1 MILLTGATGYIG
13 SHIWV
18 ELLNKSI
25 PVIGVDN
32 LSNSKIECLDAI
44 SQASGQTLKF
54 FHGDIRD
61 SQFLKNIFSEF
72 QISHVIHL
80 AALKDIQD
88 SLVKQDEYFDVN
100 VRGLENLLHVM
111 KEYGCHKMI
120 FSSSAAVYGDHA
132 ISPIAEDANKQP
144 NNWYGETKLKAEVIL
159 LEESLGLPAINSI
172 ALRYFNV
179 AGRHPT
185 GFMGDCSVSKSQSLF
200 DRIESVVRSK
210 QGKLSVFGD
219 SWSTP
224 DGTCIRDYVHVCDI
238 AKGHVAALSLLDEV
252 GGFTPLNLG
261 SGEGK
266 SVKEVL
272 YAFEHVTGR
281 TLPIEIAAKRAGDVA
296 MSYADCTKAKKLMGW
311 TPSSTLLNM
320 CVDQIG

>member
-18 ELLNKSI
+18 ELLSRSI

-32 LSNSKIECLDAI
+32 LSNSKIECLEAI
-44 SQASGQTLKF
+44 SQVSGKTPKF

-61 SQFLKNIFSEF
+61 SQFLKHLFSEF
-72 QISHVIHL
+72 PISHVMHL

-100 VRGLENLLHVM
+100 VSGLINLLSVM
-111 KEYGCHKMI
+111 KEYGCRNMI
-120 FSSSAAVYGDHA
+120 FSSSAAVYGGNA

-144 NNWYGETKLKAEVIL
+144 NNWYGETKLKAEAIL
-159 LEESLGLPAINSI
+159 LEASLGVPAINSI

-179 AGRHPT
+179 AGRHPS
-185 GFMGDCSVSKSQSLF
+185 GFMRDFSISKPQSLF
-200 DRIESVVRSK
+200 DRIESVMRNK
-210 QGKLSVFGD
+210 QGQLSVFGD

-224 DGTCIRDYVHVCDI
+224 DGTCIRDYIHVCDI
-238 AKGHVAALSLLDEV
+238 ANGHVTALKLLDEIT
-252 GGFTPLNLG
+252 GFTPMNLG

-266 SVKEVL
+266 SVKEVIS
-272 YAFEHVTGR
+272 AFQHVSGR
-281 TLPIEIAAKRAGDVA
+281 TLPIQVAEKRAGDVA
-296 MSYADCTKAKKLMGW
+296 VSYADCTKAREFIGW
-311 TPSSTLLNM
+311 MPSNTLLDM
-320 CVDQIG
+320 CIDQIR